1 MAAEVSMET
10 PPPPPPPNGAY
21 SAPTRGFAVASV
33 ALGYFSL
40 IVFFWKPFALILGLV
55 GLALGVASWA
65 AGNRGSLRG
74 EPNMAVIGTLVCA
87 FSLGITVTR
96 SKARVQA
103 QCDTPT
109 RTSLGF

>member
-1 MAAEVSMET
+1 MET
-10 PPPPPPPNGAY
+10 PPPTPPPNGAY

-87 FSLGITVTR
+87 FSLGITVTLY
-96 SKARVQA
+96 KALGQVQW
-103 QCDTPT
+103 DYPT
-109 RTSLGF
+109 LSSLGF